1 MFSLLQININ
11 LLVVSLAVYDI
22 AKLID
27 FHLFYFYA
35 FIHVNHWEQI
45 VILMQ
50 LIFLCQLIDP
60 YFHVFY
66 VLEELSVLLLAGF
79 KSTTHKHNH
88 SFSFFPKTP

>member
-35 FIHVNHWEQI
+35 FIHANHWEQI

-50 LIFLCQLIDP
+50 LIFLCP
-60 YFHVFY
+60 
-66 VLEELSVLLLAGF
+66 
-79 KSTTHKHNH
+79 
-88 SFSFFPKTP
+88 

>member
-27 FHLFYFYA
+27 FHLF
-35 FIHVNHWEQI
+35 
-45 VILMQ
+45 
-50 LIFLCQLIDP
+50 DP

-66 VLEELSVLLLAGF
+66 VLEKLSVLLFAGF

-88 SFSFFPKTP
+88 SFSFLPKTP